1 MAALLPPARHPLVG
15 ETQFQAKRLG
25 TLEMRELFLTAYS
38 IPCSSSSSRSM
49 NDVIIATA
57 AAKRGELDSHAVA
70 GGKTQ
75 FCFIFLKREAAAVAM
90 V

>member
-38 IPCSSSSSRSM
+38 IPCSSSRSM

>member
-38 IPCSSSSSRSM
+38 IPCSSSSRSM

-57 AAKRGELDSHAVA
+57 AKRGELDSHAVAA